1 MDNLLLF
8 LHNNIVCVRLC
19 PWKKSVK
26 LRKLYSEG
34 RSRILKDLNLVKLV
48 RNLKRM
54 KNLMKNS
61 LMTKQIEFELV
72 HNFKN
77 VIDIDSAEQENDDA
91 SESFE
96 TESTYPDGADSNES
110 NDNNI
115 IQN

>member
-8 LHNNIVCVRLC
+8 LHNNIICVRLC

-26 LRKLYSEG
+26 LRKLYNEG
-34 RSRILKDLNLVKLV
+34 RSKILKDLNLVKLV

-77 VIDIDSAEQENDDA
+77 VIDIDTPVEESDEA

-96 TESTYPDGADSNES
+96 TESTYPDGEDSNE
-110 NDNNI
+110 NNNNNT
-115 IQN
+115 IQK